1 MAINNMKYYNDSL
14 AYDFEMF
21 MPKTATAPK
30 QRENIVVMPQKAAA
44 ARSRKKAAA
53 RRLSAPVSLVMC
65 AIFVLAGFCGN
76 IALRLQI
83 NEVNSE
89 INDVKAAISEL
100 DSEKTSLEVEMQ
112 RRISYANL
120 ELEAVQLGMK
130 KPEKEDV
137 TYIRVNNTNAAIT
150 DEGTFVNEE

>member
-1 MAINNMKYYNDSL
+1 VDNIKYYNDSL

-21 MPKTATAPK
+21 MPKTAVRNEPLD
-30 QRENIVVMPQKAAA
+30 NIVVMPRTAAASRKRKAAA
-44 ARSRKKAAA
+44 TRT
-53 RRLSAPVSLVMC
+53 LSAPVTLILCAVM
-65 AIFVLAGFCGN
+65 VLAGLCGN

-89 INDVKAAISEL
+89 INDIKAAIAEL
-100 DSEKTSLEVEMQ
+100 DSEQTSLEVEMQ
-112 RRISYANL
+112 RRISYQNL

-137 TYIRVNNTNAAIT
+137 TYIRVNDKNAAT
-150 DEGTFVNEE
+150 VADGSFVSE